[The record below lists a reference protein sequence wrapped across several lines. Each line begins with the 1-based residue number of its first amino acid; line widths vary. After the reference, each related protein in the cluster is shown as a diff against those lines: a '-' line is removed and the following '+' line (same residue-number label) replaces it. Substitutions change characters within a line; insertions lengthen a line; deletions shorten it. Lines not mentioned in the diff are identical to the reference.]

1 MHDVTAGVPRAIPA
15 LVLVA
20 TLLAVAPARTQ
31 DIDAQDYPSRPI
43 HIIVPFP
50 AGGPTDLLSR
60 IVGKEMAASWGQ
72 PVVIENRPGADT
84 AIGAEAVARSN
95 PDGYT
100 LLAAMDSTMVLN
112 PLIKSGLP
120 YDPEKDFT
128 PISLGAKNISLLEVR
143 ADSSAHSVSDLIETM
158 KAAPGRLNFGTGTIN
173 GRLAALLFARL
184 SGTAF
189 AIIPFKGSADT
200 MQGLLTGS
208 VDFCVDSV
216 ATSLPLLRQGKF
228 RALAKLSDRP
238 LVQFPDLP
246 SLAQAAGVPEFGD
259 VSTWIAFYA
268 PTGTSSEIVGKI
280 QHFIAT
286 IYADPAVAQRL
297 EETGINAVAST
308 PAELDAYVR
317 SETERWGKV
326 IRDNGKFIQE

>member
-1 MHDVTAGVPRAIPA
+1 MPDVIAGVARSLPA
-15 LVLVA
+15 LVLA
-20 TLLAVAPARTQ
+20 AMLLAIAPARAQ
-31 DIDAQDYPSRPI
+31 ESDAREYPRRPI
-43 HIIVPFP
+43 HIVVPFP
-50 AGGPTDLLSR
+50 PGGPTDLLAR
-60 IVGKEMAASWGQ
+60 IVGKEMTASWGQ
-72 PVVIENRPGADT
+72 AVVIENRPGADT
-84 AIGAEAVARSN
+84 AIGAEAVAKSS

-112 PLIKSGLP
+112 PLIRAGLP
-120 YDPEKDFT
+120 YDPDKDFT

-143 ADSSAHSVSDLIETM
+143 ADSSARSVGDLIETM
-158 KAAPGRLNFGTGTIN
+158 KAAPGRLNFGAGTIN

-208 VDFCVDSV
+208 VDFCIDSV

-238 LVQFPDLP
+238 LAQLPDVP
-246 SLAQAAGVPEFGD
+246 PLAEAAGLSEFGD
-259 VSTWIAFYA
+259 TSTWIAFYA
-268 PTGTSSEIVGKI
+268 PAGTSNEIVGKI

-286 IYADPAVAQRL
+286 IYADPAVAQQL
-297 EETGINAVAST
+297 GEIGISAVAST

-317 SETERWGKV
+317 SESERWGKV
-326 IRDNGKFIQE
+326 LRDNGNLILQ